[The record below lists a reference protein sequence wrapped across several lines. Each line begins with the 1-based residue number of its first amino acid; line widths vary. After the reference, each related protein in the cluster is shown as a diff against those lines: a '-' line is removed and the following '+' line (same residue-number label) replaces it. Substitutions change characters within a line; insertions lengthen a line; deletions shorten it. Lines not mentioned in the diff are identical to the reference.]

1 MNASFTGHRGL
12 LLAYLRPRRAQV
24 ALLSALLFGGIA
36 LELLNPQI
44 LRGFIDAA
52 MAGGAPA
59 QLTRA
64 ALLFIGVALAQ
75 QLVTVGA
82 TYMSQSVGWSATNEL
97 RADLIAHCLGLDLAF
112 HKTHTPGE
120 LIERV
125 DGDVTALATFFSQ
138 FVILV
143 LGNGVLLLGVLA
155 LLFRED
161 WRVGAAL
168 TLFVLVALA
177 VLNRLRS
184 FAVPQMAAERAAS
197 ADLFGFLE
205 ERLAGIDDIRANG
218 AGGHVLRGFAGV
230 GRQLYLKSRAAGI
243 QGSRM
248 WSASMALFTIGYT
261 LALGLGAYL
270 YMGGAVTI
278 GTVYLFFQY
287 TELLR
292 RPLEQIADQLRE
304 LQRASAGVGRI
315 VALAQLGP
323 TLHDGAGAALPDGAL
338 AVEFGRVS
346 FGYDDESAPGADR
359 QPPSAGDLPAPY
371 GSQTAPVVLAD
382 VSFALAPGRVLG
394 LLGRTG
400 SGKTTLTRLLFR
412 LYDPTDGAIRLGGAD
427 LRALTLADLR
437 ARVGIVTQDVQL
449 FGASIRDNLTL
460 FDRRIDD
467 ARIMAALAELGLREW
482 LDALPHGLDSE
493 LGPGGGGLSAGEA
506 QLLAFTRVFLRDPGL
521 VILDE
526 ASSRLDPATERLIE
540 RAVGRLLAGRTGS
553 IIAHRLATVQRA
565 DEILILE
572 GGRVLEHGPRAAL
585 AADAQSRFA
594 TLLRV
599 GLAEVLI

>member
-346 FGYDDESAPGADR
+346 FGYDDESMPGADR

-540 RAVGRLLAGRTGS
+540 RAVGRLLAGRTGI